1 MIPRIC
7 ISFPFRR
14 QCQYWFKMEYQP
26 LNKEFLLNHARTGI
40 YMALQASLPK
50 GGRVGVMA
58 YNCDTVMNA
67 IYQAGCECVFL
78 DVNDDLQIDDD
89 ALSMK
94 RMDAIVVTN
103 LFGIH
108 NDIDAIKKK
117 CPNLIIIV
125 DNAHGYGLPN
135 EGDFTVYSINQGK
148 YPALGEGG
156 LLVVNNSAY
165 LASIQEKYHNLKG
178 YSPFGSLKLF
188 VVMQLK
194 ALVYSP
200 WIYEWITQPIKNK
213 KRNKEGKPEP
223 IRMKRMCKGVSR
235 MYRAWLSEHHDERL
249 PKPFMD
255 IVRTTNQDKTIADYR
270 AMGIE
275 ADVHFKHWP
284 EWAKYY
290 GYKEGD
296 CPTAERLLH
305 ELVMVPNYWKK

>member
-40 YMALQASLPK
+40 YMALQASLPR

-89 ALSMK
+89 ALYMK

-117 CPNLIIIV
+117 CPNLIIIA
-125 DNAHGYGLPN
+125 DIAHGYVLPN
-135 EGDFTVYSINQGK
+135 
-148 YPALGEGG
+148 
-156 LLVVNNSAY
+156 
-165 LASIQEKYHNLKG
+165 
-178 YSPFGSLKLF
+178 
-188 VVMQLK
+188 
-194 ALVYSP
+194 
-200 WIYEWITQPIKNK
+200 
-213 KRNKEGKPEP
+213 
-223 IRMKRMCKGVSR
+223 
-235 MYRAWLSEHHDERL
+235 
-249 PKPFMD
+249 
-255 IVRTTNQDKTIADYR
+255 
-270 AMGIE
+270 
-275 ADVHFKHWP
+275 
-284 EWAKYY
+284 
-290 GYKEGD
+290 
-296 CPTAERLLH
+296 
-305 ELVMVPNYWKK
+305 